1 MLMDRPPCWQD
12 DRKQNPFALAHYD
25 RIVNGHTELRAN
37 WLGWK
42 QRGRYL
48 VAPDGQR
55 ISQERMRGIMWR
67 LDAEARRDAA
77 RARNAKAKDLQ
88 GCVKVVVV
96 ELAAWQARHFGS
108 RAG

>member
-1 MLMDRPPCWQD
+1 MRNCLWGEMGWWLRLLRLFLKGPARAD
-12 DRKQNPFALAHYD
+12 NPSK
-25 RIVNGHTELRAN
+25 RT
-37 WLGWK
+37 
-42 QRGRYL
+42 
-48 VAPDGQR
+48 
-55 ISQERMRGIMWR
+55 QERMGGIMWR